1 MAQVRLEL
9 AEETA
14 EDARDG
20 SLFSH
25 DISPSMFLHM
35 GLELEE
41 QQ

>member
-1 MAQVRLEL
+1 MARVRLEL

-14 EDARDG
+14 EVAREN
-20 SLFSH
+20 SLLSH
-25 DISPSMFLHM
+25 EISPSMFLHM

>member
-14 EDARDG
+14 QDARD
-20 SLFSH
+20 SLSSH
-25 DISPSMFLHM
+25 EISPSMFLHM